1 MESQNGLVIQVKEHA
16 ATCSSVLQGFVSLV
30 AVSSDSSSD
39 SSSMLV
45 SVTSTPDDSRAT
57 THPQHQGIQSQ
68 LSHVL
73 ILRVLTVARLQLEPH

>member
-30 AVSSDSSSD
+30 AVSSD

-73 ILRVLTVARLQLEPH
+73 ILWVLAVARLQLEPH